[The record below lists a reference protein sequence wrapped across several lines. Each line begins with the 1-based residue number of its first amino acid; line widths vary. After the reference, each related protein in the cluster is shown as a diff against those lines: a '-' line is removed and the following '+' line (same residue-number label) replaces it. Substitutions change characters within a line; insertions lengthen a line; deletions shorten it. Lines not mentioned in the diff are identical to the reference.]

1 MNAVAIMPDRPMDGF
16 QSEPLPPEM
25 QAKLKEPL
33 PPEAITSND
42 KHSHLS
48 SIKPAFVIERMNEVF
63 GIGGYIERYREIAMT
78 TKEVVYKQNTPQER
92 KAILFVATVHGT
104 LDIPKYGIHLEN
116 YGGSE
121 NESAGDELKGACTD
135 AFTKMCSH
143 LGIGLEIYKGKHDKQ
158 ASDLPPCPECG
169 KTLRKSSKEEGQ
181 IYCWKVKGG
190 CGWNGTLDGLKA
202 VMASKNGQSKPA
214 QSTQQQRAV
223 LPSNDPGKIT
233 IHGKVTDRHTDNGKL
248 LITVGERK
256 CVTMQEELKTKL
268 KMAWVGAEV
277 ELLVSELTGQH
288 ETIYQIHKVIGVKKP
303 GGGQ

>member
-78 TKEVVYKQNTPQER
+78 TKEVVYKQGTPQER

-135 AFTKMCSH
+135 SFTKMCSH

-158 ASDLPPCPECG
+158 ALSDLPPCPECG

-190 CGWNGTLDGLKA
+190 CGWNGTIDGLKA

-214 QSTQQQRAV
+214 PA
-223 LPSNDPGKIT
+223 DKIT
-233 IHGKVTDRHTDNGKL
+233 IHGTVTNRE
-248 LITVGERK
+248 LIEGTLWLKVGERR
-256 CVTMQEELKTKL
+256 CAAMEEGLRTALKQ
-268 KMAWVGAEV
+268 AWRGSEV
-277 ELLVSELTGQH
+277 ELLVSERKGQ
-288 ETIYQIHKVIGVKKP
+288 TVTFYQIHKVIGVKAPAKNEQDELP
-303 GGGQ
+303 SIQRRF